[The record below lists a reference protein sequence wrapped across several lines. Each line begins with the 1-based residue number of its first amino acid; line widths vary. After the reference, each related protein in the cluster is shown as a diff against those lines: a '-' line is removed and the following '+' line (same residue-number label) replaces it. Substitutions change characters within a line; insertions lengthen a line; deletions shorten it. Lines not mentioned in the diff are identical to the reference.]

1 MSRRRQAV
9 LLLFSLGCFALFC
22 SAFGVRDWFR
32 LTCSLLASFPCSG
45 RPLGLFSGASWSSQ
59 CSAGPSLWVSG
70 CICDGPV
77 VMLGMVC
84 CDGLAPFFTLFTAS
98 TRCCVCCFGA
108 PPSCTEVFTIGVIQ
122 IPLRTP
128 LELHAPLS
136 LARAAPP
143 SCSCC
148 LPRRPLSCCCWPP
161 PAAFSLVLFVRWL
174 PSPVSLPLC
183 VLVCCFCPLLWPF
196 VVVGFVFVWCFWSG
210 LSLLFVW
217 FVWFAGCACCQLA
230 KVTKDYQGL
239 PTQHHTHTHPSQ
251 CFPASRH
258 SWGFVSVFVIWPFS
272 VVLAALSPHPTD
284 LFRTV

>member
-9 LLLFSLGCFALFC
+9 LLLFSLGCF
-22 SAFGVRDWFR
+22 V
-32 LTCSLLASFPCSG
+32 LLCVWCSG
-45 RPLGLFSGASWSSQ
+45 LVPLDFLSPCFVPLLWPPLGLFSGAFWSSQ

-136 LARAAPP
+136 LVRAAPP

-174 PSPVSLPLC
+174 PLPVSLPLC
-183 VLVCCFCPLLWPF
+183 VLVCCFCPFALAFLLLLVLF
-196 VVVGFVFVWCFWSG
+196 LSGVFGLVFPCF
-210 LSLLFVW
+210 LS
-217 FVWFAGCACCQLA
+217 
-230 KVTKDYQGL
+230 
-239 PTQHHTHTHPSQ
+239 
-251 CFPASRH
+251 
-258 SWGFVSVFVIWPFS
+258 
-272 VVLAALSPHPTD
+272 D
-284 LFRTV
+284 LFWFGGLCLLPAC